1 MDTFFKVMGGAWM
14 GIIMLA
20 TLDYFFPEGS
30 SGYRQGQIDAINGK
44 VMYELKTNPDKT
56 VEWVKKEK

>member
-1 MDTFFKVMGGAWM
+1 MGGAWM
-14 GIIMLA
+14 GIIILA
-20 TLDYFFPEGS
+20 TLNYFFPEGS